1 MIRYNPNINE
11 GLKESQIQYRKK
23 YNFVNKISNI
33 KVDSIWKIISNNMLN
48 LFNLLNLYIA
58 ILFLIN
64 KSYIGLLFILVIL
77 FNITINVIVCIRTKV
92 IVDRINKNKN
102 TIVNVI
108 RDSKIISIN
117 RSDVVLDDIII
128 YKENSEVVTD
138 SIILEGTI
146 LVDES
151 CLNGKNPI
159 IKSTNDML
167 YSGSKIITGKCI
179 CRADKIGDNNYISRI
194 INIVKDRK
202 NNSFIEKVLDCITK
216 YVSILVLI
224 LSIIIYIHT
233 KSLKSVALYTYKLV
247 PIELILFTTI
257 SYLMSVIRL
266 NKKKVLVRNLSSI
279 EHIKDIDTICFDKT
293 GTLTNDNLVIDEVVV
308 LNKKYDYKDILNG
321 IGKYCN
327 KNNKIINAINKKYN
341 KKTNYSFISEEVID
355 NIIKIQFKGVTYIL
369 EESNMAVYLKKDKTT
384 IAELHLSNEVKDN
397 TKELINSLNNKKINI
412 KIISGDSEVN
422 VLKLC
427 KDIGIKKIKA
437 IDMSVNNTN
446 MNHQIVEEYNVFYNV
461 SAEQKKILINALKG
475 NNHNVAMVGDGIN
488 DVLGLSTANSSISI
502 NNGTVESMKVS
513 DYAIFSN
520 KVDCINNIIDN
531 SISSTNSIFKILYL
545 CLFKLIYTFLLNIT
559 LFILNINSIKFNYI
573 YELIFLIPII
583 LIVLSKDIKKYNVN
597 IINILNNSI
606 LISFITYIF
615 TIITLILNLDLKIIL
630 LLISIIEFIAL
641 LKFKLLNKLLS
652 ILLIIIGFS
661 CIIIL

>member
-77 FNITINVIVCIRTKV
+77 FNITINAIVCIRTKV

-341 KKTNYSFISEEVID
+341 KKTNYNFISEEVID
-355 NIIKIQFKGVTYIL
+355 NTIKIQFKGVTYIL